1 MRERKI
7 FRPLIYRDW
16 LPIFQTMSEH
26 DRSELL
32 LAIASFPDY
41 EPEGVALWPFFREQ
55 LRKQRALYQEKC
67 DKNQRIA
74 DERERRRAEGS
85 ERTRTCTNVDDGT
98 RTCTNVHE
106 CTPNLEPRTYNLE
119 PKNLEPKK
127 ETEKET
133 APAPSAQDAPVS
145 QPSAGKKAKRSSLCK
160 PKEVPEALWNDWLS
174 LRKQK
179 RLPLTAQA
187 LAIVQAEATK
197 AGKPL
202 AEAIEICLQNSWAG
216 FKASWLENQS
226 RGDSSSS
233 SVFKAVPRRTEE
245 DEDIDFG
252 FENFRVAK

>member
-1 MRERKI
+1 MGKYIPKSFAPNVYRAWANI
-7 FRPLIYRDW
+7 FKTL
-16 LPIFQTMSEH
+16 SVAE
-26 DRSELL
+26 RSELL
-32 LAIASFPDY
+32 MAIAEYPDY
-41 EPEGVALWPFFREQ
+41 EPQGVALWPFFKGEIDRQYESFVSYSKKQ
-55 LRKQRALYQEKC
+55 SDRRKGKTT
-67 DKNQRIA
+67 D
-74 DERERRRAEGS
+74 
-85 ERTRTCTNVDDGT
+85 DDG
-98 RTCTNVHE
+98 
-106 CTPNLEPRTYNLE
+106 EPRITTDNHGQ
-119 PKNLEPKK
+119 PAATINKNNNNNNNNNSNNNSNPKK
-127 ETEKET
+127 ETPP
-133 APAPSAQDAPVS
+133 PAPSAQDAPVS

-197 AGKPL
+197 AGKSL

-216 FKASWLENQS
+216 FKASWLENQQS